1 MNTGMSPR
9 LDRRELLRLGMTV
22 AAAGF
27 LASCTKNTSGA
38 ATSPRVNPD
47 SPRIATVE
55 AARRGRGAPVRQF
68 ALNAGPTELD
78 LAGTRVSTWAY
89 GGRVPG
95 QEIRLRKGEILRV
108 QTVNNLPAP
117 TSVHWH
123 GLALRN
129 DMDGVPGLTQPE
141 IAPTGVFDYEFAV
154 PHAGTYW
161 FHPHVGTQID
171 RGLYAPL
178 IIEDPDE
185 GADYD
190 EELVVA
196 LDDWIDGTGTDPD
209 RVLEGLRAKGM
220 PPMDHSMMG
229 GMGADPT
236 APLGMDAGDVTYPYY
251 LINGRVAADP
261 QAANYRAG
269 QRVRLRMVNAGG
281 DTAFR
286 VGIPGVPMTVTH
298 TDGFPVQPYK
308 ADTILVTMGERVDAV
323 VTIPGSSVPLI
334 AVPEGKKGF
343 AQLILRSGDTPV
355 RGRAEDAAMLMKS
368 QVPLDTAMLTAADAV
383 QLTRREPGVIHDVRL
398 AGPGGKYTWTI
409 NGKTYDPRD
418 GLPVRE
424 GQRVRLRFINNSMMF
439 HPMHLHGHT
448 FAVRDGKGAFR
459 ARKDTVLVAPMKT
472 VEVDFDADNPGQW
485 LTHCHNIYHGETGM
499 MAVVSYMQD

>member
-1 MNTGMSPR
+1 MASGIRPMIG
-9 LDRRELLRLGMTV
+9 RRELLRLGMTV

-27 LASCTKNTSGA
+27 VASCTRNSTGT
-38 ATSPRVNPD
+38 ATPQRVTADSPRV
-47 SPRIATVE
+47 AAAE
-55 AARRGRGAPVRQF
+55 AARRGPSAQIRQF
-68 ALNAGPTELD
+68 TLNAGPTQID
-78 LAGTRVSTWAY
+78 LAGTPASTWAY

-95 QEIRLRKGEILRV
+95 HEIRVRKGEILRV

-117 TSVHWH
+117 TTVHWH

-141 IAPTGVFDYEFAV
+141 IPPTGTFDYEFAV
-154 PHAGTYW
+154 PHPGTYW

-178 IIEDPDE
+178 IIEDPDD
-185 GADYD
+185 GGQYD

-209 RVLEGLRAKGM
+209 RVLEELRTKGM
-220 PPMDHSMMG
+220 PPMDHSMG
-229 GMGADPT
+229 GMRVDPT
-236 APLGMDAGDVTYPYY
+236 APLGMDSGDVKYPYY
-251 LINGRVAADP
+251 LANGRVAADP
-261 QAANYRAG
+261 QTVTYRAG
-269 QRVRLRMVNAGG
+269 QRVRLRIINAGG

-286 VGIPGVPMTVTH
+286 VSIPGVPMTVTH

-323 VTIPGSSVPLI
+323 VTIPAASVPLV
-334 AVPEGKKGF
+334 AVPEGKDGF

-355 RGRAEDAAMLMKS
+355 LGRAQDAAMLMKS
-368 QVPLDTAMLTAADAV
+368 QVPLDTSTLTATPEV
-383 QLTRREPGVIHDVRL
+383 QLQQRNPDVTHDVRL
-398 AGPGGKYTWTI
+398 AGPVGKYTWTI

-424 GQRVRLRFINNSMMF
+424 GQRARLRFINDSMMF

-448 FAVRDGKGAFR
+448 FAVRDAKGGHR

-499 MAVVSYMQD
+499 MTVVSYVQD

>member
-1 MNTGMSPR
+1 MTTGNSP
-9 LDRRELLRLGMTV
+9 LLGRRELLRLGMTV

-27 LASCTKNTSGA
+27 LASCTRSPSGT
-38 ATSPRVNPD
+38 ATPQRVTPD
-47 SPRIATVE
+47 SARVAAAE
-55 AARRGRGAPVRQF
+55 AARRPQGAAVRQF
-68 ALNAGPTELD
+68 ALNAGTTQLD
-78 LAGTRVSTWAY
+78 LAGTQVQTWAY

-95 QEIRLRKGEILRV
+95 QEIRVRKGEILRV

-117 TSVHWH
+117 TTVHWH

-141 IAPTGVFDYEFAV
+141 IPPTGVFDYEFAV

-178 IIEDPDE
+178 IIEDPAE
-185 GADYD
+185 RTAYD

-209 RVLEGLRAKGM
+209 QVLEGLRAKGM

-229 GMGADPT
+229 GMGSDPT
-236 APLGMDAGDVTYPYY
+236 APLGMDAGDVKYPHY

-261 QAANYRAG
+261 QAVTYRAG
-269 QRVRLRMVNAGG
+269 QRVRLRIVNAGG

-286 VGIPGVPMTVTH
+286 VSIPGVPMTVTH
-298 TDGFPVQPYK
+298 TDGFPVQPFQ

-323 VTIPGSSVPLI
+323 VTIPGSSVPMV
-334 AVPEGKKGF
+334 AVPEGKDGF
-343 AQLILRSGDTPV
+343 AQLILRSGDTPT

-368 QVPLDTAMLTAADAV
+368 QVPLDTATLSAAPEV
-383 QLTRREPGVIHDVRL
+383 QLSQRNADIVHDVRL
-398 AGPGGKYTWTI
+398 AGPVGKYTWTI

-418 GLPVRE
+418 GLPVSE
-424 GQRVRLRFINNSMMF
+424 GQRARLRFVNDSMMF

-448 FAVRDGKGAFR
+448 FSVRDAKGTYR

-485 LTHCHNIYHGETGM
+485 LTHCHNIYHGEAGM
-499 MAVVSYMQD
+499 MAVVSYVQD

>member
-1 MNTGMSPR
+1 MTTGNSP
-9 LDRRELLRLGMTV
+9 LLGRRELLRLGMTV

-27 LASCTKNTSGA
+27 LASCTRSPSGT
-38 ATSPRVNPD
+38 ATPQRVNPD
-47 SPRIATVE
+47 SARVAAVE
-55 AARRGRGAPVRQF
+55 AARRPPGAAVRQF
-68 ALNAGPTELD
+68 ALNAGTTQLD
-78 LAGTRVSTWAY
+78 LAGTQVQTWAY

-95 QEIRLRKGEILRV
+95 QEIRVRKGEILRV

-117 TSVHWH
+117 TTVHWH

-141 IAPTGVFDYEFAV
+141 IPPTGVFDYEFAV
-154 PHAGTYW
+154 PHSGTYW

-185 GADYD
+185 RTEYD

-209 RVLEGLRAKGM
+209 QVLEGLRAKGM

-229 GMGADPT
+229 GMGSDPT
-236 APLGMDAGDVTYPYY
+236 TPLGMDAGDVKYPHY

-261 QAANYRAG
+261 QATTYRAG
-269 QRVRLRMVNAGG
+269 QRVRLHIVNAGG

-286 VGIPGVPMTVTH
+286 VSIPGVPMTVTH
-298 TDGFPVQPYK
+298 TDGFPVQPFK

-323 VTIPGSSVPLI
+323 VTIPGSSVPLV
-334 AVPEGKKGF
+334 AVPEGKDGF
-343 AQLILRSGDTPV
+343 AQLILRSADTPV
-355 RGRAEDAAMLMKS
+355 RGRAEDVAMLMKS
-368 QVPLDTAMLTAADAV
+368 QVPLDTATLSATPEV
-383 QLTRREPGVIHDVRL
+383 QLSQRNADVVHDVRL
-398 AGPGGKYTWTI
+398 AGPVGKYTWTI

-424 GQRVRLRFINNSMMF
+424 GQRTRLRFVNDSMMF

-448 FAVRDGKGAFR
+448 FSVRDAKGTYR

-485 LTHCHNIYHGETGM
+485 LTHCHNIYHGEAGM
-499 MAVVSYMQD
+499 MAVVSYVQD

>member
-1 MNTGMSPR
+1 MTNGTSP
-9 LDRRELLRLGMTV
+9 LIGRRELLRLGMTV
-22 AAAGF
+22 AATGF
-27 LASCTKNTSGA
+27 LASCTRNASGTSTPQRVTA
-38 ATSPRVNPD
+38 DSPRV
-47 SPRIATVE
+47 AAVE
-55 AARRGRGAPVRQF
+55 AARRGPGAQVRQF
-68 ALNAGPTELD
+68 ALNARPTQID
-78 LAGTRVSTWAY
+78 LAGRPASTWAY

-95 QEIRLRKGEILRV
+95 QEIRVRQGDILRV

-117 TSVHWH
+117 TTVHWH

-141 IAPTGVFDYEFAV
+141 IAPSGVFDYEFAV

-185 GADYD
+185 RAEYD
-190 EELVVA
+190 EELVVV

-209 RVLEGLRAKGM
+209 QVLEGLRAKGM
-220 PPMDHSMMG
+220 PPMDHSMGSMA
-229 GMGADPT
+229 MDPT
-236 APLGMDAGDVTYPYY
+236 KPLGMDSGDVTYPYY

-261 QAANYRAG
+261 QAAAYRAG
-269 QRVRLRMVNAGG
+269 QRVRLRIVNAGG

-286 VGIPGVPMTVTH
+286 VSIPGVPMIVTH

-323 VTIPGSSVPLI
+323 VTIPSSSVPLI
-334 AVPEGKKGF
+334 AVPEGKDGF
-343 AQLILRSGDTPV
+343 AQLILHSGDTPV
-355 RGRAEDAAMLMKS
+355 RGRAENIAMLMKS
-368 QVPLDTAMLTAADAV
+368 QVPLDTATLTATPEV
-383 QLTRREPGVIHDVRL
+383 QLQRRDPDVIHDVRL
-398 AGPGGKYTWTI
+398 AGPVGKYTWTI

-424 GQRVRLRFINNSMMF
+424 GQRARLRFVNDSMMF

-448 FAVRDGKGAFR
+448 FAVRDTNGGFR

-485 LTHCHNIYHGETGM
+485 LTHCHNIYHGEAGM
-499 MAVVSYMQD
+499 MAVVSYVQD

>member
-1 MNTGMSPR
+1 MAPSDSPL
-9 LDRRELLRLGMTV
+9 LDRRGLLRLGMTV

-27 LASCTKNTSGA
+27 LASCTKN
-38 ATSPRVNPD
+38 SPASVTTQRIKPD
-47 SPRIATVE
+47 SARVAAAE
-55 AARRGRGAPVRQF
+55 AARRIQGAPVRQF
-68 ALNAGPTELD
+68 ALNAGPAQID

-95 QEIRLRKGEILRV
+95 QEIRVRKGEILRV
-108 QTVNNLPAP
+108 QTVNSLPAP
-117 TSVHWH
+117 TTVHWH

-141 IAPTGVFDYEFAV
+141 IPPTGVFDYEFAL

-185 GADYD
+185 RVDYD

-209 RVLEGLRAKGM
+209 QVLEGLRAKGM
-220 PPMDHSMMG
+220 PPMDHSMG
-229 GMGADPT
+229 GMGMDPT
-236 APLGMDAGDVTYPYY
+236 APLGMDAGDVEYPHY
-251 LINGRVAADP
+251 LINGRVSADP
-261 QAANYRAG
+261 QTVTYRAG
-269 QRVRLRMVNAGG
+269 QRVRLRIVNAGG

-286 VGIPGVPMTVTH
+286 VSIPGAPMTVTH

-323 VTIPGSSVPLI
+323 VTIPGSSVPLV
-334 AVPEGKKGF
+334 AVPEGKNGF

-355 RGRAEDAAMLMKS
+355 RGRADDAATLMKS
-368 QVPLDTAMLTAADAV
+368 QVPLDTATLSAIPEV
-383 QLTRREPGVIHDVRL
+383 QLERRDPDVTHDVRL
-398 AGPGGKYTWTI
+398 AGPVGKYTWTI

-424 GQRVRLRFINNSMMF
+424 GQRVRLRFINDSMMF

-448 FAVRDGKGAFR
+448 FSVRDAKGAFR

-485 LTHCHNIYHGETGM
+485 LTHCHNIYHGEAGM
-499 MAVVSYMQD
+499 MAVVSYVQD

>member
-1 MNTGMSPR
+1 MTTGNSP
-9 LDRRELLRLGMTV
+9 LLGRRELLRLGMTV

-27 LASCTKNTSGA
+27 LASCTRSPSGT
-38 ATSPRVNPD
+38 ATPQRVTPD
-47 SPRIATVE
+47 SARVAAVE
-55 AARRGRGAPVRQF
+55 AARRPQGAAVRQF
-68 ALNAGPTELD
+68 ALNAGTTQLD
-78 LAGTRVSTWAY
+78 LAGTQVQTWAY

-95 QEIRLRKGEILRV
+95 QEIRVRKGEILRV

-117 TSVHWH
+117 TTVHWH

-141 IAPTGVFDYEFAV
+141 IPPTGVFDYEFAV

-178 IIEDPDE
+178 IIEDPDDRT
-185 GADYD
+185 AYD

-209 RVLEGLRAKGM
+209 QVLEGLRAKGM

-229 GMGADPT
+229 GMASDPT
-236 APLGMDAGDVTYPYY
+236 TPLGMDAGDVKYPHY

-261 QAANYRAG
+261 QAVTYRAG
-269 QRVRLRMVNAGG
+269 QRVRLRIVNAGG

-286 VGIPGVPMTVTH
+286 VSIPGVPMTVTH
-298 TDGFPVQPYK
+298 TDGFPVQPFQ

-323 VTIPGSSVPLI
+323 VTIPGSSVPLV
-334 AVPEGKKGF
+334 AVPEGKDGF
-343 AQLILRSGDTPV
+343 AQMILRSGDTPV
-355 RGRAEDAAMLMKS
+355 RGRAEDAAILMKS
-368 QVPLDTAMLTAADAV
+368 QVPLDTATLSAAPEV
-383 QLTRREPGVIHDVRL
+383 QLSQRNADVIHDVRL
-398 AGPGGKYTWTI
+398 AGPVGKYTWTI

-424 GQRVRLRFINNSMMF
+424 GQRARLRFVNDSMMF

-448 FAVRDGKGAFR
+448 FSVRDGKGTYR

-485 LTHCHNIYHGETGM
+485 LTHCHNIYHGEAGM
-499 MAVVSYMQD
+499 MAVVSYVED

>member
-1 MNTGMSPR
+1 MTTGNSP
-9 LDRRELLRLGMTV
+9 LLGRRELLRLGMTV

-27 LASCTKNTSGA
+27 LASCTRSPSGT
-38 ATSPRVNPD
+38 ATPQRVTPD
-47 SPRIATVE
+47 SARVAAVE
-55 AARRGRGAPVRQF
+55 AARRPQGAAIRQF
-68 ALNAGPTELD
+68 ALNAGPTQLD
-78 LAGTRVSTWAY
+78 LAGTQVRTWAY

-95 QEIRLRKGEILRV
+95 QEIRVRKGEILRV

-117 TSVHWH
+117 TTVHWH

-141 IAPTGVFDYEFAV
+141 IPPTGVFDYEFAV
-154 PHAGTYW
+154 SHAGTYW

-185 GADYD
+185 RTEYD

-209 RVLEGLRAKGM
+209 QVLEGLRAKGM

-229 GMGADPT
+229 GMGSDPT
-236 APLGMDAGDVTYPYY
+236 APLGVDAGDVKYPHY

-261 QAANYRAG
+261 QATTYRAG
-269 QRVRLRMVNAGG
+269 QRVRLRIVNAGG

-286 VGIPGVPMTVTH
+286 VSIPGVPMTVTH
-298 TDGFPVQPYK
+298 TDGFPVQPFQ

-323 VTIPGSSVPLI
+323 VTIPGSSVPLV
-334 AVPEGKKGF
+334 AVPEGKDGF
-343 AQLILRSGDTPV
+343 AQLILRSGDTAV

-368 QVPLDTAMLTAADAV
+368 QVPLDTATLSATPEV
-383 QLTRREPGVIHDVRL
+383 QLSQRNADVVHDVRL
-398 AGPGGKYTWTI
+398 AGPVGKYTWTI

-424 GQRVRLRFINNSMMF
+424 GQRTRLRFVNDSMMF

-448 FAVRDGKGAFR
+448 FSVRDAKGTYR

-485 LTHCHNIYHGETGM
+485 LTHCHNIYHGEAGM
-499 MAVVSYMQD
+499 MAVVSYVQD

>member
-1 MNTGMSPR
+1 MTPRMSPP
-9 LDRRELLRLGMTV
+9 LGRRELLRMGMTI

-27 LASCTKNTSGA
+27 LASCTKSPAGTGA
-38 ATSPRVNPD
+38 PQRITADSPRV
-47 SPRIATVE
+47 SAVE
-55 AARRGRGAPVRQF
+55 AARRGASAGVRQVTLTP
-68 ALNAGPTELD
+68 APTQID
-78 LAGTRVSTWAY
+78 LAGTPASTWAY

-95 QEIRLRKGEILRV
+95 QEIRVRQGEILRV

-117 TSVHWH
+117 TTVHWH

-141 IAPTGVFDYEFAV
+141 IPPTGVFDYEFAV

-185 GADYD
+185 GANYD
-190 EELVVA
+190 HELVVI

-209 RVLEGLRAKGM
+209 QVLEGLRAKGM
-220 PPMDHSMMG
+220 PPMDHSMG

-236 APLGMDAGDVTYPYY
+236 APLGMDSGDVTYPYY
-251 LINGRVAADP
+251 LINGRVTADP
-261 QAANYRAG
+261 QATTYRAG
-269 QRVRLRMVNAGG
+269 QRVRLRIINAGG

-286 VGIPGVPMTVTH
+286 ISIPGVPMTVTH
-298 TDGFPVQPYK
+298 TDGFPVQAYK
-308 ADTILVTMGERVDAV
+308 ADTILLTMGERVDAV
-323 VTIPGSSVPLI
+323 VTIPGSSVPLV
-334 AVPEGKKGF
+334 AVPEGKNGF

-368 QVPLDTAMLTAADAV
+368 QMPLDTATLTAAPEV
-383 QLTRREPGVIHDVRL
+383 QLQRREPDVTHDVRL
-398 AGPGGKYTWTI
+398 AGPTGKYTWTI

-424 GQRVRLRFINNSMMF
+424 GQRVRLRFVNDSMMF

-448 FAVRDGKGAFR
+448 FAVRDSNGGFR

-472 VEVDFDADNPGQW
+472 VQVDFDADNPGQW
-485 LTHCHNIYHGETGM
+485 LTHCHNIYHGESGM
-499 MAVVSYMQD
+499 MAVVSYVQD

>member
-1 MNTGMSPR
+1 MTTGNSP
-9 LDRRELLRLGMTV
+9 LLGRRELLRLGMTV

-27 LASCTKNTSGA
+27 LASCTRSPSGT
-38 ATSPRVNPD
+38 ATPQRVMPD
-47 SPRIATVE
+47 SARVAAVE
-55 AARRGRGAPVRQF
+55 AARRPQGAAIRQF
-68 ALNAGPTELD
+68 ALNAGTTQLD
-78 LAGTRVSTWAY
+78 LAGTQVRTWAY

-95 QEIRLRKGEILRV
+95 QEIRVRKGEILRV

-117 TSVHWH
+117 TTVHWH

-141 IAPTGVFDYEFAV
+141 IPPTGVFDYEFAV

-185 GADYD
+185 RTEYD

-209 RVLEGLRAKGM
+209 QVLEGLRAKGM

-229 GMGADPT
+229 GMGSDPT
-236 APLGMDAGDVTYPYY
+236 APLGMDAGDVKYPHY

-261 QAANYRAG
+261 QATTYRAG
-269 QRVRLRMVNAGG
+269 QRVRLRIVNAGG

-286 VGIPGVPMTVTH
+286 VSIPGVPMTVTH
-298 TDGFPVQPYK
+298 TDGFPVQPFR

-323 VTIPGSSVPLI
+323 VTIPDSSVPLV
-334 AVPEGKKGF
+334 AVPEGKDGF
-343 AQLILRSGDTPV
+343 AQLILRSGDTAV

-368 QVPLDTAMLTAADAV
+368 QVPLDTATLSATPEV
-383 QLTRREPGVIHDVRL
+383 QLSQRNADVIHDVRL
-398 AGPGGKYTWTI
+398 AGPVGKYTWTI

-424 GQRVRLRFINNSMMF
+424 GQRARLRFVNDSMMF

-448 FAVRDGKGAFR
+448 FSVRDGKGTYR

-472 VEVDFDADNPGQW
+472 VEVDFDAVNPGQW
-485 LTHCHNIYHGETGM
+485 LTHCHNIYHGEAGM
-499 MAVVSYMQD
+499 MAVVSYVQD

>member
-1 MNTGMSPR
+1 MSTGMSAR
-9 LDRRELLRLGMTV
+9 LGRRELLRLGMT
-22 AAAGF
+22 AAAVGV
-27 LASCTKNTSGA
+27 LASCTKNTPRA
-38 ATSPRVNPD
+38 AISQRVNPD
-47 SPRIATVE
+47 SPRIAAVE
-55 AARRGRGAPVRQF
+55 ATRRGPGAAVRQF
-68 ALNAGPTELD
+68 TLNAGPTELD

-95 QEIRLRKGEILRV
+95 QEIRVRRGEILRV
-108 QTVNNLPAP
+108 RTVNNLPAP

-129 DMDGVPGLTQPE
+129 DMDGVPGLTQSE
-141 IAPTGVFDYEFAV
+141 IVPTAVFDYEFAV

-185 GADYD
+185 RTTYD

-209 RVLEGLRAKGM
+209 QVLDGLRAKGM
-220 PPMDHSMMG
+220 APMDHSMM

-261 QAANYRAG
+261 QSATYRPG
-269 QRVRLRMVNAGG
+269 QRVRLRIVNAGG

-286 VGIPGVPMTVTH
+286 LSIPGVPMTVTH
-298 TDGFPVQPYK
+298 TDGFPVQPYQ
-308 ADTILVTMGERVDAV
+308 ADTVLVTMGERVDAII
-323 VTIPGSSVPLI
+323 TIPGSSVPLV

-355 RGRAEDAAMLMKS
+355 RGRAEDAATLMKS
-368 QVPLDTAMLTAADAV
+368 QVPLDTATLTATGEV
-383 QLTRREPGVIHDVRL
+383 QLTRREPDVTHDVRL
-398 AGPGGKYTWTI
+398 AGPGEKYTWTI
-409 NGKTYDPRD
+409 NGKTYDPQD

-424 GQRVRLRFINNSMMF
+424 GQRVRLRFINDSMMF

-448 FAVRDGKGAFR
+448 FAVRDAKGAFR
-459 ARKDTVLVAPMKT
+459 ARKDTVLVAPMKS

>member
-1 MNTGMSPR
+1 
-9 LDRRELLRLGMTV
+9 MTV

-38 ATSPRVNPD
+38 ATSLRVNPD
-47 SPRIATVE
+47 SPRVAAVE
-55 AARRGRGAPVRQF
+55 AARRGQGAPVRQF

-78 LAGTRVSTWAY
+78 LAGRRVSTWAY

-95 QEIRLRKGEILRV
+95 QEIRLRKGKILRV

-141 IAPTGVFDYEFAV
+141 IEPTGVFDYEFAV

-185 GADYD
+185 RADYD

-209 RVLEGLRAKGM
+209 RVLDGLRSNGM

-229 GMGADPT
+229 GMGADPA

-334 AVPEGKKGF
+334 AVPEGKR
-343 AQLILRSGDTPV
+343 ASRS
-355 RGRAEDAAMLMKS
+355 
-368 QVPLDTAMLTAADAV
+368 
-383 QLTRREPGVIHDVRL
+383 
-398 AGPGGKYTWTI
+398 
-409 NGKTYDPRD
+409 
-418 GLPVRE
+418 
-424 GQRVRLRFINNSMMF
+424 
-439 HPMHLHGHT
+439 
-448 FAVRDGKGAFR
+448 
-459 ARKDTVLVAPMKT
+459 
-472 VEVDFDADNPGQW
+472 
-485 LTHCHNIYHGETGM
+485 
-499 MAVVSYMQD
+499 

>member
-1 MNTGMSPR
+1 MTTGMSP
-9 LDRRELLRLGMTV
+9 LLGRRQLLRWGMTV

-27 LASCTKNTSGA
+27 LASCSKNSSGA
-38 ATSPRVNPD
+38 ATGQRINPD
-47 SPRIATVE
+47 SPRIAAME
-55 AARRGRGAPVRQF
+55 AARRGPGARVRQF
-68 ALNAGPTELD
+68 TLNAGPTQLD

-95 QEIRLRKGEILRV
+95 QEIRLRKGEILRA
-108 QTVNNLPAP
+108 QLVNNLPAP
-117 TSVHWH
+117 TTVHWH

-129 DMDGVPGLTQPE
+129 DMDGVPDVTQSE

-185 GADYD
+185 RTDYD
-190 EELVVA
+190 EELVVV

-209 RVLEGLRAKGM
+209 HVLEGLRAKGM
-220 PPMDHSMMG
+220 PPMDHSMG
-229 GMGADPT
+229 GMGMDPT
-236 APLGMDAGDVTYPYY
+236 APLGMDAGDVVYPHY
-251 LINGRVAADP
+251 LINGRVPADP
-261 QAANYRAG
+261 QAATYRAG
-269 QRVRLRMVNAGG
+269 QRVRLRIVNAGG

-286 VGIPGVPMTVTH
+286 VSVPGVPMIVTH

-308 ADTILVTMGERVDAV
+308 ADTVLVTMGERVDAV
-323 VTIPGSSVPLI
+323 VTIPAASMPLV

-368 QVPLDTAMLTAADAV
+368 QVPLDTATLTATPEV
-383 QLTRREPGVIHDVRL
+383 QLGRRDPDVTHDVRL
-398 AGPGGKYTWTI
+398 AGPVGKYTWTI

-424 GQRVRLRFINNSMMF
+424 GQRVRLRFINDSMMF

-448 FAVRDGKGAFR
+448 FAVRDTNGAFR

-472 VEVDFDADNPGQW
+472 VEVDFNADNPGQW
-485 LTHCHNIYHGETGM
+485 LTHCHNIYHGEAGM

>member
-9 LDRRELLRLGMTV
+9 LGRRELLRLGMTV

-38 ATSPRVNPD
+38 ATSLRVNPD
-47 SPRIATVE
+47 SPRIAAVE

-209 RVLEGLRAKGM
+209 RVLEGLRTKGM
-220 PPMDHSMMG
+220 PRW
-229 GMGADPT
+229 
-236 APLGMDAGDVTYPYY
+236 
-251 LINGRVAADP
+251 IIR
-261 QAANYRAG
+261 
-269 QRVRLRMVNAGG
+269 
-281 DTAFR
+281 
-286 VGIPGVPMTVTH
+286 
-298 TDGFPVQPYK
+298 
-308 ADTILVTMGERVDAV
+308 
-323 VTIPGSSVPLI
+323 
-334 AVPEGKKGF
+334 
-343 AQLILRSGDTPV
+343 
-355 RGRAEDAAMLMKS
+355 
-368 QVPLDTAMLTAADAV
+368 
-383 QLTRREPGVIHDVRL
+383 
-398 AGPGGKYTWTI
+398 
-409 NGKTYDPRD
+409 
-418 GLPVRE
+418 
-424 GQRVRLRFINNSMMF
+424 
-439 HPMHLHGHT
+439 
-448 FAVRDGKGAFR
+448 
-459 ARKDTVLVAPMKT
+459 
-472 VEVDFDADNPGQW
+472 
-485 LTHCHNIYHGETGM
+485 
-499 MAVVSYMQD
+499 